1 MWDALREIPSSEL
14 QPVVDYLLREKIC
27 CDELA
32 ARTKAREDYR
42 CNGILRNR
50 TFTPAQQHKKW
61 EEATKKWEEVFNKAQ
76 SSNPKERCVIRKKTE
91 LVQGTLDQMKT
102 MEACILKGC
111 MEQPFDW
118 QEMWLNTRIQ
128 PVTGLQER
136 LSIGDTSRN
145 EARHCALNQLV
156 QNISHMNEDLMEV
169 LLDFEIYFTNMR
181 FDVLLGRVDAHSL
194 TCFSWE
200 VSELNSLAAASY
212 LHGAPPFPIAATP
225 QAGIRPLPPH
235 KPVYPDDAMWEPQ
248 GFAYLK
254 YLFEKRTNSQIA
266 AAYQAGVCMHG
277 CVCMP

>member
-200 VSELNSLAAASY
+200 VSELNSHTGRVVYRILEGIETCRVPMKVNVKGTRGLLHACAVGALEYPQSCIKKRAAA
-212 LHGAPPFPIAATP
+212 HAP
-225 QAGIRPLPPH
+225 
-235 KPVYPDDAMWEPQ
+235 
-248 GFAYLK
+248 
-254 YLFEKRTNSQIA
+254 S
-266 AAYQAGVCMHG
+266 
-277 CVCMP
+277 